1 MPLPSSKQTYTYA
14 DYAAWDTDERYELF
28 AGTPVMQARPS
39 VLHQSVQAAILFQ
52 LMQFLA
58 DKPCRALTEI
68 EVLLPD
74 TDQQKAEDVTNVFVP
89 DLVVIC
95 DPEQLTDQHCLGA
108 PDVIFEI
115 LSPST
120 ARADRFVKLNAYQ
133 RAGVREYWL
142 VSPLEQTVQ
151 VFSLTDG
158 LFTPSDIFTPGQP
171 IVSGVLP
178 GFVLSTTN
186 LFAQ

>member
-1 MPLPSSKQTYTYA
+1 MSFPVPEQIYTYA

-74 TDQQKAEDVTNVFVP
+74 TDQQKAADVTNVFVP

-95 DPEQLTDQHCLGA
+95 DPEQLTDQHCMGA

-171 IVSGVLP
+171 IASGVLP

>member
-1 MPLPSSKQTYTYA
+1 MPLPISKQTYTYA

-28 AGTPVMQARPS
+28 AGQPVMQARPS
-39 VLHQSVQAAILFQ
+39 ILHQSVQAAILFQ
-52 LMQFLA
+52 LMQFLS

-68 EVLLPD
+68 EVLLPEAG
-74 TDQQKAEDVTNVFVP
+74 QKADDVTNVFVP
-89 DLVVIC
+89 DIVVIC
-95 DPEQLTDQHCLGA
+95 NPDQLTDQHCLGA
-108 PDVIFEI
+108 PDVVFEI

-158 LFTPSDIFTPGQP
+158 LFTPSDIFMPGQP
-171 IVSGVLP
+171 ISSSVLP
-178 GFVLSTTN
+178 GFVLTTDT
-186 LFAQ
+186 LFTP